1 VKLGVW
7 VPNCRHLATPD
18 IIRATAVR
26 AEQLGYDSVWVSD
39 HVVVPHANVVNFGET
54 VFDPLVTLGV
64 IAGATSRV
72 RLGTT
77 VLIVPYRNA
86 VVTAKMISSLDALSG
101 GRVIFGVGAG
111 WVAAESAMLGV
122 PFAERGA
129 MTDEYLEA
137 MQELWTKREPSFAGT
152 YTQFSGLTFEPKPVQ
167 TPHPPIWVGGHSRA
181 ALRRTA
187 RFGAAWH
194 PINRPPAELRAGRAE
209 LARLCAARGRAE
221 LPALTLRNDVRVLRP
236 GQSVPASAHAG
247 RVIAG
252 EPAAVIDQITELADC
267 GVEHLVL
274 EFLAAD
280 GRELDE
286 QMTVFAE
293 RVRPALA

>member
-1 VKLGVW
+1 MNFGVW
-7 VPNCRHLATPD
+7 IPNCRHLATPD
-18 IIRATAVR
+18 IIRNTAVR

-39 HVVVPHANVVNFGET
+39 HVVTPHANVGNFGET
-54 VFDPLVTLGV
+54 IFDPLVTLSV
-64 IAGATSRV
+64 VAGATSRV

-101 GRVIFGVGAG
+101 GRVVFGIGAG
-111 WVAAESAMLGV
+111 WLAAESAMLGV

-137 MQELWTKREPSFAGT
+137 MQELWTKREPSFAGK
-152 YTQFSGLTFEPKPVQ
+152 YAQFSGLVFEPKPVQ
-167 TPHPPIWVGGHSRA
+167 KPHPPIWVGGHSRA

-187 RFGAAWH
+187 QFGAAWH
-194 PINRPPAELRAGRAE
+194 PINRPPEELRKGRAE
-209 LARLCAARGRAE
+209 LTQLCHARGRSVA
-221 LPALTLRNDVRVLRP
+221 PALTLRNDIHIVRP
-236 GQSVPASAHAG
+236 GQSVPASTHAG
-247 RVIAG
+247 RALAG
-252 EPAAVIDQITELADC
+252 EPAALVDQIRELADC

-280 GRELDE
+280 GRELDT
-286 QMTVFAE
+286 QMAIFAE
-293 RVRPALA
+293 RVRPSLA